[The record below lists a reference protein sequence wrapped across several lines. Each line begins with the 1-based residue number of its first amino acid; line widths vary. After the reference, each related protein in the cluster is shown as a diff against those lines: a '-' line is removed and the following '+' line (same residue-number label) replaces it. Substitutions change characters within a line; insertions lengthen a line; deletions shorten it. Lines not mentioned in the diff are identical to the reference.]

1 VSNVTFPTSS
11 SPGAKPGEGSGRL
24 INCYVDK
31 DGDHVAY
38 FRSAGLRAVADT
50 GHSGPRGMLA
60 TATALYVAQQDT
72 LVSYSTS
79 GVITTITG
87 ALSGARPVTMAR
99 NNAAPTPNIAIVTEN
114 GAFTITAGAI
124 ATWPDF
130 DVGTP
135 VSVSSLDGYFL
146 WVYGTGA
153 IIASDLNST
162 NINTLSTARAESNP
176 DGLIRGTV
184 SGRQFFAWG
193 QASLEVW
200 DNAGSSPFPLSRA
213 AVVPVGLLS
222 SWAIAGFEDGWDLT
236 QIFVASDGTVRRLNG
251 YQPERISTRAVERD
265 IASVPATDL
274 IRAFVYTSGGNAFW
288 VLTSPIW
295 TWEFNA
301 TTSEWNERRS
311 DEMPRWRALTS
322 AKFGGRWLAGDV
334 LSTSLME
341 ITSAALDEAGAPLK
355 AQGEGVLKDFPARM
369 RVPALHFDF
378 TVGQGRES
386 GLDPIE
392 SDPTVALSWSHDG
405 GASWSNPLFRRLGR
419 QGNFERQVRIDNL
432 GRSTPHGTRVR
443 WEVSDPVPLQFR
455 GASAVSLTVRRP

>member
-1 VSNVTFPTSS
+1 
-11 SPGAKPGEGSGRL
+11 
-24 INCYVDK
+24 
-31 DGDHVAY
+31 
-38 FRSAGLRAVADT
+38 
-50 GHSGPRGMLA
+50 
-60 TATALYVAQQDT
+60 
-72 LVSYSTS
+72 
-79 GVITTITG
+79 
-87 ALSGARPVTMAR
+87 
-99 NNAAPTPNIAIVTEN
+99 
-114 GAFTITAGAI
+114 
-124 ATWPDF
+124 
-130 DVGTP
+130 
-135 VSVSSLDGYFL
+135 
-146 WVYGTGA
+146 
-153 IIASDLNST
+153 
-162 NINTLSTARAESNP
+162 
-176 DGLIRGTV
+176 
-184 SGRQFFAWG
+184 
-193 QASLEVW
+193 
-200 DNAGSSPFPLSRA
+200 
-213 AVVPVGLLS
+213 
-222 SWAIAGFEDGWDLT
+222 
-236 QIFVASDGTVRRLNG
+236 
-251 YQPERISTRAVERD
+251 
-265 IASVPATDL
+265 
-274 IRAFVYTSGGNAFW
+274 

-455 GASAVSLTVRRP
+455 GASAVSLTARRP